1 MNSNDINIHDN
12 NYRCNDYNKNK
23 IKRFKKSIK
32 NNNS

>member
-12 NYRCNDYNKNK
+12 NYRYNDYNKNK